1 MGTYIAWYIL
11 MIIVA
16 AVLGIIGGLIGA
28 IPYVGSLIA
37 GLFITSFIFLFNY
50 SSTGK
55 IYREG

>member
-1 MGTYIAWYIL
+1 